1 MNTTVTTNSTP
12 EPRRSQ
18 RHVGRS
24 LAVVATCLYLPF
36 SWLLVTENN
45 WSDYR
50 LFWLKLWTI
59 LPGFLPGALL
69 FHPSDVAEFVTMGI
83 TTFLLLVGL
92 TWLGSL
98 GRYRLLAA
106 GVIALLI
113 SIPSSMSAHSA
124 YWF

>member
-1 MNTTVTTNSTP
+1 MSERHTK
-12 EPRRSQ
+12 RR
-18 RHVGRS
+18 RVGLS
-24 LAVVATCLYLPF
+24 LAVVAACLYLPF

-59 LPGFLPGALL
+59 LPGLIPGAFL
-69 FHPSDVAEFVTMGI
+69 FHPNDVAEFTTMGV
-83 TTFLLLVGL
+83 TTLLLLVGL

-98 GRYRLLAA
+98 GWKRLLAA
-106 GVIALLI
+106 AVIALLI
-113 SIPSSMSAHSA
+113 SIPSSMVAHSF

>member
-1 MNTTVTTNSTP
+1 MNTTVTNNSTP
-12 EPRRSQ
+12 EHGKSP

-24 LAVVATCLYLPF
+24 LAVVAACLYLPF

-59 LPGFLPGALL
+59 LPGFLPGAFL
-69 FHPSDVAEFVTMGI
+69 FHPNDVAEFVTMGI
-83 TTFLLLVGL
+83 TTLLLLVGL

-98 GRYRLLAA
+98 ARYRLLAA
-106 GVIALLI
+106 AAIALLI
-113 SIPSSMSAHSA
+113 SIPSSIAAHSA

>member
-1 MNTTVTTNSTP
+1 MQTTTAANNVAEHSKSS
-12 EPRRSQ
+12 RRF
-18 RHVGRS
+18 GRS
-24 LAVVATCLYLPF
+24 LAVVAVCLYLPF

-69 FHPSDVAEFVTMGI
+69 FHPNDVAEFVAMGI
-83 TTFLLLVGL
+83 TTLLLLVGL
-92 TWLGSL
+92 TWLGSV

-106 GVIALLI
+106 AAIALLV
-113 SIPSSMSAHSA
+113 SIPSSISAHSA

>member
-1 MNTTVTTNSTP
+1 MSSATTSMT
-12 EPRRSQ
+12 ERDKKQRR
-18 RHVGRS
+18 VGLS
-24 LAVVATCLYLPF
+24 LTVVAACLYLPF

-59 LPGFLPGALL
+59 LPGLIPSAFL
-69 FHPSDVAEFVTMGI
+69 FHPNDVAEFIAMGVT
-83 TTFLLLVGL
+83 TLLLLVGL

-98 GRYRLLAA
+98 GWKRLLAA
-106 GVIALLI
+106 AVIALLI
-113 SIPSSMSAHSA
+113 SIPSSMVAHSF